1 MSHWAFLAD
10 PESYGWSELERDGRT
25 VWDGVA
31 NATAQRHLR
40 SCRPGDE
47 VLIYH
52 TAPDKAIIGIGRV
65 DTEPRPDPSDPK
77 RVVVDVTPVRTLPR
91 PLPMAEL
98 RADAILGEMGFVKMP
113 RVAVQPVTDAQ
124 WQRVLALGGAR

>member
-1 MSHWAFLAD
+1 
-10 PESYGWSELERDGRT
+10 
-25 VWDGVA
+25 
-31 NATAQRHLR
+31 
-40 SCRPGDE
+40 